1 MTPAFLRFLMI
12 AILRLEL
19 EQEYKLSPTSPL
31 YLRATLST
39 NITRKDTR
47 SIRRVIKSL
56 ITSSNGIH
64 LFIGVVIKDVEE
76 VGDHDYSEE

>member
-1 MTPAFLRFLMI
+1 MI

-31 YLRATLST
+31 SLRATLST
-39 NITRKDTR
+39 NITRRDTL

-76 VGDHDYSEE
+76 VGDQDQQCDYSEE